1 MAYFNKCPDC
11 GANLDPGEKCECKEK
26 GLPRGNEE
34 SPNDGGSS
42 TSTIISQKSDDV
54 KPEPLRELRISKS
67 IPGKDMVDLVRT
79 IFPKYDK
86 MLQSKCERSNEYGVR
101 IRPEAMDALVKQ
113 FAPERLEEIKRKR
126 RGGHRLTCRVTCRLE
141 DPEYA
146 ELLEAIREEG
156 FDTMQAWLAFNIR
169 KHLKARKEAKANA

>member
-1 MAYFNKCPDC
+1 MAKCRPCPDC
-11 GANLDPGEKCECKEK
+11 GANLDYGEKCDCNGK

-34 SPNDGGSS
+34 SPNNGGSS

-67 IPGKDMVDLVRT
+67 IPGNDLVDVVRVL
-79 IFPKYDK
+79 FPKYDK
-86 MLQSKCERSNEYGVR
+86 TLQSKCERSDEYGVR
-101 IRPEAMDALVKQ
+101 IRPEAMDALYAK
-113 FAPERLEEIKRKR
+113 FAPELLEKIKYKR
-126 RGGHRLTCRVTCRLE
+126 QGCHRLTKRVSCRLG
-141 DPEYA
+141 DSEYA

-169 KHLKARKEAKANA
+169 NHLKARKEAKGNA